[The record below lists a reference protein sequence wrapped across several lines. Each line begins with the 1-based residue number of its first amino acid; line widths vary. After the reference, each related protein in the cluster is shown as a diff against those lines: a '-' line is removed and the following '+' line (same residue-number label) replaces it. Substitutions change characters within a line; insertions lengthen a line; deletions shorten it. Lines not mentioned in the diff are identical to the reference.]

1 MTYTA
6 NLITAVTDAIDSH
19 FGTMLSSHDAK
30 MATTTMPKFHMCW
43 LPVEMKEM
51 CKTVVQE
58 ATSFESREPPAAAMN
73 TISETDGSHE
83 DFFVFGK
90 TNCTDKSTAEEE
102 VQRFL
107 C

>member
-1 MTYTA
+1 
-6 NLITAVTDAIDSH
+6 
-19 FGTMLSSHDAK
+19 
-30 MATTTMPKFHMCW
+30 MCW

-83 DFFVFGK
+83 DF
-90 TNCTDKSTAEEE
+90 
-102 VQRFL
+102 
-107 C
+107 